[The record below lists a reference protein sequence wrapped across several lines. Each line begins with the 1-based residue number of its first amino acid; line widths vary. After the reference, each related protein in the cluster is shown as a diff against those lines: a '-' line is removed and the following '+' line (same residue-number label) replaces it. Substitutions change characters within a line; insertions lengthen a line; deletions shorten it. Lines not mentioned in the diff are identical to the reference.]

1 MPRLGLYEY
10 QRVGRRLW
18 REGRQVLRPNVRL
31 KVRVTLDSPTNNHA
45 LLKEKKKEKGV

>member
-45 LLKEKKKEKGV
+45 LIKEKKEKGV